1 MKIRRGILIHPAE
14 LSETWTERVCASTL
28 SVFGLHPVGG
38 GKAHESM
45 EDLIRRE
52 PILRPRLARIGAAGI
67 AVEHE
72 MHALRWLLPADLFAD
87 HPDWFRMDEK
97 GGRTADFNLC
107 PSNKDALEYLAER
120 AALIA
125 KILPAPSHRYHF
137 WIDDVRH
144 AFCHCAECKKYSVSD
159 QAMLTYNAIVRGLRR
174 TDPAAKQCYLSYHAT
189 LEAPRTVTPEA
200 GIYLEYAPMDRD
212 FAAPLADAA
221 NEKNRAQTAA
231 LPDLFACF
239 GKADAA
245 ACEYWLDN
253 SMYSR
258 WTKPPKPMV
267 YNAAVTEADL
277 AFYEGCGFAAAT
289 TFGCYLGEEYEALH
303 GEPPVGEYLGMR

>member
-1 MKIRRGILIHPAE
+1 MNIRRGILIHTAE
-14 LSETWTERVCASTL
+14 LSEKWTQRICSSTL

-38 GKAHESM
+38 GKANESM

-52 PILRPRLARIGAAGI
+52 PILRPRLARIEAAGI

-72 MHALRWLLPADLFAD
+72 MHALRWMLPADLFAE

-97 GGRTADFNLC
+97 GERVADYNLC
-107 PSNKDALEYLAER
+107 SSNKDALEYLSER
-120 AALIA
+120 AALVA
-125 KILPAPSHRYHF
+125 KILPASSHRYHF

-144 AFCHCAECKKYSVSD
+144 AFCHCAECRRYSVSD
-159 QAMLTYNAIVRGLRR
+159 QAMIMYNAIVRGLRR
-174 TDPAAKQCYLSYHAT
+174 TDPLAKQCYLSYHAT
-189 LEAPRTVTPEA
+189 LEAPQTVTPEE

-212 FAAPLADAA
+212 FAAPLSDGDNA
-221 NEKNRAQTAA
+221 KNRSQVAV

-239 GKADAA
+239 GHADAT

-258 WTKPPKPMV
+258 YTKPPKPMV

-277 AFYEGCGFAAAT
+277 AFYEEKGFAAAT
-289 TFGCYLGEEYEALH
+289 TFGCYLGDDYEEVN
-303 GEPPVGEYLGMR
+303 GEPPVREYLQLK